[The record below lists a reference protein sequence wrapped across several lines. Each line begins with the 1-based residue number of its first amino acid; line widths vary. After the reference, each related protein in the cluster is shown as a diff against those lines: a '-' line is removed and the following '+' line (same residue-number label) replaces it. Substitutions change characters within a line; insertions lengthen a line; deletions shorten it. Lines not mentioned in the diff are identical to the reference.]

1 MSTSRDL
8 SSWVGEFAPITCVI
22 HDVVVAP
29 EPVVIVVNT
38 PPKAFGAYV
47 PIHLR
52 EGYTITPVSTFCPGA
67 PVKKRVQSRMPSHML
82 SRMQLRIDEENEE
95 C

>member
-8 SSWVGEFAPITCVI
+8 SGWVGNCAPITCAIHEVI
-22 HDVVVAP
+22 VEP

-52 EGYTITPVSTFCPGA
+52 EGYTNTPVSTFCPGA
-67 PVKKRVQSRMPSHML
+67 PVKKRVPSRML

>member
-8 SSWVGEFAPITCVI
+8 SGWVGKRTPGTCAI
-22 HDVVVAP
+22 REVVVET

-38 PPKAFGAYV
+38 PPKAKVTGAYV

-52 EGYTITPVSTFCPGA
+52 TGYTITPVSTLCPGA
-67 PVKKRVQSRMPSHML
+67 PVKSRIPQHIS
-82 SRMQLRIDEENEE
+82 LRIDEENEE